1 MNKYI
6 NMNPSNLEKKI
17 EALNLCLK
25 ISIHEPTVQEINQ
38 RIGYAKLLYKLKTRK
53 DYNNDKQNLR

>member
-1 MNKYI
+1 MIKYI
-6 NMNPSNLEKKI
+6 TMNPPNLEKKI

-53 DYNNDKQNLR
+53 DYK